1 MSDQKLKLGDTE
13 KKETAVP
20 EETASATP
28 AIFKYDEY
36 WLKRG
41 MEDVEATIPGLQSR
55 MQGFITYLNTLSGAT
70 LLGGVTLTTLT
81 DTRDLKVFIL
91 IFIAIGGL
99 QLVKYLIG
107 IEKTKPSF
115 AKVDLRSPIQINK
128 AHNAFV
134 KDLTNSL
141 KDAKGL
147 VAFATILYLI
157 CVPWAIYRNNVLADV
172 ATENPKLV
180 IANSQVKVTGVFAQ
194 DTELV
199 LKLKGDQPTK
209 MVGVIVDSVKSN
221 VDTTKTN
228 LPIKNPIVKEI
239 KTTKPVKDS
248 LLIALKAKK
257 GASFEYHVHLEDVAF
272 MPKEVELRA
281 AENLL
286 KKVVIKPKKK
296 GL

>member
-1 MSDQKLKLGDTE
+1 MSDQKTKPDDA
-13 KKETAVP
+13 KKEETAVP
-20 EETASATP
+20 EETANAST

-91 IFIAIGGL
+91 IVIAIGGL

-134 KDLTNSL
+134 KDLTNNL
-141 KDAKGL
+141 KDARGL

-172 ATENPKLV
+172 AAENPKLSV
-180 IANSQVKVTGVFAQ
+180 TNKQVKVTGVFTK
-194 DTELV
+194 DTELI
-199 LKLKGDQPTK
+199 LKLKGNVPTK
-209 MVGVIVDSVKSN
+209 KVVTAADSVEIKG
-221 VDTTKTN
+221 DTVETN

-239 KTTKPVKDS
+239 KTIKPGQDS
-248 LLIALKAKK
+248 LFINLKAEK
-257 GASFEYHVHLEDVAF
+257 GVSFEYHLHLEEVAF
-272 MPKEVELRA
+272 KAEEVELRS
-281 AENLL
+281 AEDLL